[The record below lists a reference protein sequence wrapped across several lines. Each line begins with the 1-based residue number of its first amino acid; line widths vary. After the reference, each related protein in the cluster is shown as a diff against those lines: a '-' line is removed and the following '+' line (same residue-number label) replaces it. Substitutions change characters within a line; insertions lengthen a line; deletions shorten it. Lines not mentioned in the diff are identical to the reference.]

1 MTLACDLRPA
11 PDAPDASLRTG
22 QIADAGIPPWSSA
35 VRALRVR
42 GRCGRT
48 VPPASLNTWAERPPT
63 YGKECVMDPNANIAE
78 QQQIA
83 QAILAGTATK
93 KDVDRLAELV
103 VAVHEWRLNGGF
115 DPYTNGR

>member
-1 MTLACDLRPA
+1 
-11 PDAPDASLRTG
+11 
-22 QIADAGIPPWSSA
+22 
-35 VRALRVR
+35 
-42 GRCGRT
+42 
-48 VPPASLNTWAERPPT
+48 
-63 YGKECVMDPNANIAE
+63 MDPNANIAE